1 MPPRIEDLYGNPTPY
16 ITTYET
22 TATGTEYNRTID
34 VGPFQVKNYVITRE
48 EFEFSLNELK
58 QKIYQIISEYTNIN
72 ISEDEF
78 MKILEE

>member
-16 ITTYET
+16 IPTYATTVTGYAT
-22 TATGTEYNRTID
+22 TATGTEYNR
-34 VGPFQVKNYVITRE
+34 VKDYVITRE
-48 EFEFSLNELK
+48 EFEFRLNELK
-58 QKIYQIISEYTNIN
+58 QKIYQVISEYTNIN